1 MVSADDFGS
10 DTAPSKALKPGDAA
24 DPVEAPKSTPEG
36 DEIKAKVAVEN
47 VKKAYAGKHKK
58 FYNPYDG
65 TFHMPDGS
73 REFMDE
79 SKVEGVNNYHQT
91 HNHAHD
97 QMKMEAKIQAIE
109 NINARMM
116 KN

>member
-1 MVSADDFGS
+1 VGVP
-10 DTAPSKALKPGDAA
+10 T
-24 DPVEAPKSTPEG
+24 STPEG
-36 DEIKAKVAVEN
+36 DEIKEKVAVEN

-79 SKVEGVNNYHQT
+79 SKVEGVNSYHQT

-97 QMKMEAKIQAIE
+97 QMKMEAKI
-109 NINARMM
+109 
-116 KN
+116 

>member
-1 MVSADDFGS
+1 MQEV
-10 DTAPSKALKPGDAA
+10 
-24 DPVEAPKSTPEG
+24 
-36 DEIKAKVAVEN
+36 VEN
-47 VKKAYAGKHKK
+47 VKKQEIKEANRKSAVEKANNLSKAAKIRAAAYALKTKK